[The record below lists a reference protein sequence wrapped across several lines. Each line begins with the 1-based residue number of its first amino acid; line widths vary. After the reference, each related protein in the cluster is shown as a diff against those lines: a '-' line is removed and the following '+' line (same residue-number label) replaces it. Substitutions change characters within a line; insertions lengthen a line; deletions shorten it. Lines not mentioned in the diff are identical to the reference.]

1 MPRSRSN
8 NYSKVILAI
17 LVGCLLWLCITR
29 FDEITRYMMN
39 FASRYA
45 PDL

>member
-1 MPRSRSN
+1 MPRPRSGG
-8 NYSKVILAI
+8 YGKVILAI
-17 LVGCLLWLCITR
+17 IAGCLLWLCITR
-29 FDEITRYMMN
+29 FDAITRYMMN